1 MVIANQYQLQLISD
15 ASPAAVAATV
25 TCGAEREAAV
35 AEALRHATAAHA
47 AGTLSSAEFI
57 RSLEL
62 LAQIAGGGATRSG
75 GS

>member
-15 ASPAAVAATV
+15 ASPAAAGGGG
-25 TCGAEREAAV
+25 GAEREAAV

-47 AGTLSSAEFI
+47 AGNLSSAEFV

-62 LAQIAGGGATRSG
+62 LAQIAS
-75 GS
+75 